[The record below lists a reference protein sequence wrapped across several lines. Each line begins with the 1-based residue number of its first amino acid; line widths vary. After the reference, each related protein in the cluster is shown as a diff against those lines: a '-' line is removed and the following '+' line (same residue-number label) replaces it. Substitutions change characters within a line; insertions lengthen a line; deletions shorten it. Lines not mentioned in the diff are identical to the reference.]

1 MATQESDAGQTPGT
15 IREVLDLA
23 KHKGYS
29 IRVQRSGGGE
39 TVGRLTALGSD
50 YLQVTTVRNEPVFI
64 PFASISSFVMISPG
78 PAGVTVGG

>member
-1 MATQESDAGQTPGT
+1 MATQDSDAGQTPGT

-23 KHKGYS
+23 KNKGYS

-64 PFASISSFVMISPG
+64 PFGSISAFVMITPG
-78 PAGVTVGG
+78 PGGVTVAS